1 MKFTNKTR
9 YSAFAAVLALGLVTA
24 GCGGG
29 SSSSSATP
37 AGATSLVQVR
47 IGDAPAD
54 WIMAF
59 GMNVNSITLTSRSGG
74 TVNVLSSATPM
85 EMMNLMGTV
94 QPLTMANVP
103 QGTYTQATVNLSS
116 ISMGYMDP
124 TTHKYVHKTVAGNYS
139 GTVTF
144 NPAMTIGSESSVLGF
159 DMNMAN
165 SVSID
170 GSGNVTIT
178 PAFTA
183 MMNPTSSTSQNPWQG
198 YMQGLV
204 GSVSSTNGSQF
215 TMSMM
220 MGQQS
225 VSFATNS
232 STQFEG
238 MSGMGEMSSGRI
250 VMVDATT
257 QPDGSLLAQHV
268 TSMWSSS
275 SGMMGAGLVGSLTG
289 TPPTQLTMA
298 ADNGIGGGMMMSN
311 IAQTIGINIA
321 GGTTYSVD
329 TDNGNIVLTGL
340 PFTPTFN
347 ASTIALGQKI
357 DVVSGS
363 GMMSGGTGGGMMGG
377 STSATID
384 ANQIQLEEQ
393 GMHGTVSNYNG
404 SSFTLTMPSDSA
416 FTTLT
421 GMSAITVYQ
430 QPGTQ
435 MFPAGSTVTN
445 NSQVEVRGLLFDD
458 SGAYKMV
465 STWIVT
471 PAATT

>member
-9 YSAFAAVLALGLVTA
+9 YSAFAAVLALGLITA

-29 SSSSSATP
+29 SSSNSATP
-37 AGATSLVQVR
+37 AGATSPVQVR

-59 GMNVNSITLTSRSGG
+59 GMNVNSITLKNSSGG
-74 TVNVLSSATPM
+74 TVNLLSSATPM
-85 EMMNLMGTV
+85 EMMDQMGTV

-124 TTHKYVHKTVAGNYS
+124 TTHQYVQKTVAGNYS

-144 NPAMTIGSESSVLGF
+144 NPAMTIGSGSSVLGF

-178 PAFTA
+178 PMFTA
-183 MMNPTSSTSQNPWQG
+183 SMNSTSSTTQSPWQG
-198 YMQGLV
+198 YMQDMV
-204 GSVSSTNGSQF
+204 GSVSSTSGSQF

-225 VSFATNS
+225 VTLSTNS
-232 STQFEG
+232 NTVFEG
-238 MSGMGEMSSGRI
+238 MSGMGGMSNGMI
-250 VMVDATT
+250 VSVDATT

-268 TSMWSSS
+268 ESMEGSG
-275 SGMMGAGLVGSLTG
+275 GMMGGGLVGNITG
-289 TPPTQLTMA
+289 TPPTQLTIVA
-298 ADNGIGGGMMMSN
+298 NDGIGGGMMMSD
-311 IAQTIGINIA
+311 IA
-321 GGTTYSVD
+321 GTITVNVSGSTPYSFDSDNVD
-329 TDNGNIVLTGL
+329 LTNL
-340 PFTPTFN
+340 PFTPTFD
-347 ASTIALGQKI
+347 ASTIAKGQKI

-363 GMMSGGTGGGMMGG
+363 SMMSGGMGGGMMGG
-377 STSATID
+377 STVGTID
-384 ANQIQLEEQ
+384 ASQLRLEQQ

-430 QPGTQ
+430 QTGTQ

-445 NSQVEVRGLLFDD
+445 NSQVEVRGLLFYD
-458 SGAYKMV
+458 SGTYKMV

-471 PAATT
+471 PAATS